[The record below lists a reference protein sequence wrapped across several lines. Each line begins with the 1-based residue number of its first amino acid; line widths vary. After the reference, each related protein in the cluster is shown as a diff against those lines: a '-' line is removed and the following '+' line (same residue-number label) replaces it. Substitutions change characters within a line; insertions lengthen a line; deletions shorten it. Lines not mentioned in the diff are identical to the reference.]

1 MDYTVHG
8 NIQVRILEWKGSS
21 QPRDGTQGWNPGM
34 EPRDGTQGW
43 NPGMEP
49 RSSASQEDSLPTES
63 QGKPKNTEVGSLS
76 LLQRISLTQESNWG
90 PLHCRQILYQL
101 SYEGSPLYLHR
112 HAKKIAKRN
121 ILYFNQVVLNWGQ
134 FCSPPPQG
142 TFDNSWRYFWLSQKE
157 AWALLASS
165 GQRPG
170 MLPNMTQCTG

>member
-1 MDYTVHG
+1 MLSRVQLFETRWT
-8 NIQVRILEWKGSS
+8 IQSMEFSKPEYWSGEPFPSPGDLPN
-21 QPRDGTQGWNPGM
+21 PR
-34 EPRDGTQGW
+34 
-43 NPGMEP
+43 MEP
-49 RSSASQEDSLPTES
+49 RSPALQADSLPTEP

-101 SYEGSPLYLHR
+101 SYEGNPLYLHR